1 VDKVVL
7 RTFQRE
13 VEQQC
18 RFALIAAENMK
29 QALQEMEGLSDE
41 MEQRLEEIAE
51 QQIRSR
57 EHSGPTLAVVGV
69 QNEFGDW
76 WERRDV
82 IQDRFWYSVQSLLM
96 AAANV
101 SKLLWPTYRRGEN
114 LIPCRGEELRKSLAI
129 SDEHSPLSDRTL
141 RNHFEHFDARLEHW
155 AATSKDLSLH
165 DLGMKSSGSTSTSAG
180 YMVGGGGDPGDQMR
194 AFNADSN
201 TITFR
206 GDVYQLQPII
216 DALEDVRTK
225 AKSAAQKP

>member
-1 VDKVVL
+1 L
-7 RTFQRE
+7 NT
-13 VEQQC
+13 
-18 RFALIAAENMK
+18 LI
-29 QALQEMEGLSDE
+29 
-41 MEQRLEEIAE
+41 
-51 QQIRSR
+51 
-57 EHSGPTLAVVGV
+57 
-69 QNEFGDW
+69 
-76 WERRDV
+76 
-82 IQDRFWYSVQSLLM
+82 
-96 AAANV
+96 
-101 SKLLWPTYRRGEN
+101 
-114 LIPCRGEELRKSLAI
+114 
-129 SDEHSPLSDRTL
+129 
-141 RNHFEHFDARLEHW
+141 RLEHW